1 MMKLFY
7 LSEYSRALLGGYL
20 AVTMI
25 LLISMSISQLIW
37 TL

>member
-1 MMKLFY
+1 MMKPFC

-20 AVTMI
+20 AVTII
-25 LLISMSISQLIW
+25 LLLSILISQLIW